1 MGEGDA
7 ELLPPNKGEQK
18 SPNIVINQ
26 FFQLVNQHNT
36 LPDGE
41 SLSGYTPEDK
51 QWIKERVNHEQEQ
64 RLLLFH
70 KYMDHQMAMEVSA
83 NERNSQ
89 SARRLQWG
97 ALVIVGIA
105 VLCAAILLYLKV
117 GWLALGLPAVV
128 LIPGVASGLTDVIIQ
143 RLKSSPK
150 DKATEK

>member
-1 MGEGDA
+1 
-7 ELLPPNKGEQK
+7 
-18 SPNIVINQ
+18 
-26 FFQLVNQHNT
+26 
-36 LPDGE
+36 
-41 SLSGYTPEDK
+41 
-51 QWIKERVNHEQEQ
+51 
-64 RLLLFH
+64 
-70 KYMDHQMAMEVSA
+70 MDHQMAMEVSA